1 MSANSEQSPT
11 TAAVM
16 ARRIHL
22 VRECC
27 VCPGSELNELGGR
40 AELRP
45 VAALDPAGLARHAG
59 EVERHPSLAERR
71 QVLGNV
77 AGAEPV
83 RRRRRRVA
91 DEMDRV
97 PCEEYAHFVA
107 LVGGGAGDE

>member
-1 MSANSEQSPT
+1 
-11 TAAVM
+11 
-16 ARRIHL
+16 
-22 VRECC
+22 
-27 VCPGSELNELGGR
+27 
-40 AELRP
+40 
-45 VAALDPAGLARHAG
+45 
-59 EVERHPSLAERR
+59 VERHPSLAERR